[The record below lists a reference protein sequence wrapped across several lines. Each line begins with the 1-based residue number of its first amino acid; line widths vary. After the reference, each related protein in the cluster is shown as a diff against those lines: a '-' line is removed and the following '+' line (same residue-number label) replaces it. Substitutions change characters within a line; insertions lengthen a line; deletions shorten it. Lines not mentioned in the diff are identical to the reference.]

1 MSQQDQKI
9 TVGIEAKTKMDELT
23 AAETVFNGLSGS
35 IDNLSGSIN
44 KFMDLVK
51 GMPQA
56 AAAFQNF
63 NQQTSQAEDKAASD
77 DERREREK
85 KEREDRRA
93 IDQRELIEFVRN
105 GSGSKRIAPD
115 LSPEKLS
122 RLPEGLRDYVLKR
135 HQDKQ
140 ANQAMDWVEHGGS
153 GGSGGGSGGGGG
165 GFDVRNLLKGG
176 LAVGASLVGINASIG
191 WITSSVQAFMQMDAT
206 ITPLMRRIGDFDK
219 MMRQLGATFGY
230 SRLEFAALADH
241 LNRQYF
247 GNASLAP
254 TIARMSTYT
263 GISDQELART
273 GEMSRYGGKADKEFW
288 GIAAELSLRQGTSS
302 WKNGDFISGDMM
314 GVVNAMTKLKE
325 QSFHAGSNMS
335 LKDLSRVYA
344 IPAMMYGAR
353 SLRARP
359 EEAMQILG
367 SMQSGVTQSG
377 NLGVEAFLRQA
388 YGYGEGGMGYVEFQ
402 KAKTKGIFGDGN
414 FDKISGRLRS
424 MAGGNRTMLYQML
437 ETLMPGLTPD
447 QRDALTS
454 AIGRGQTAED
464 VFKANP
470 DIEAAVK
477 EINKVASGEKDVS
490 AHVPVGKRGNVALSE
505 LQYDVGKP
513 FAENIEKFR
522 ILLQSEIVP
531 FVKAGANAA
540 VDIKNLILSGP
551 DGKKDGKQ
559 VVLSDKQ
566 LEILQNVYQFME

>member
-1 MSQQDQKI
+1 
-9 TVGIEAKTKMDELT
+9 MDELT

-93 IDQRELIEFVRN
+93 IDQRELIEYVRQA
-105 GSGSKRIAPD
+105 SGGKAVDAD
-115 LSPEKLS
+115 LSPDKMS
-122 RLPEGLRDYVLKR
+122 RLNTGLRQYIMQR
-135 HQDKQ
+135 HQDRQLRQ
-140 ANQAMDWVEHGGS
+140 ANEWIDNGGQHG
-153 GGSGGGSGGGGG
+153 GGGSGGGGDGGGDGG
-165 GFDVRNLLKGG
+165 GFGIGSMLKKG
-176 LAVGASLVGINASIG
+176 LMLGTGMALGNSITG
-191 WITSSVQAFMQMDAT
+191 FVTNSVSAFNQMDAT

-230 SRLEFAALADH
+230 SRMEFAALADH

-247 GNASLAP
+247 GNVSLAP

-263 GISDQELART
+263 GISAQDMAQA
-273 GEMSRYGGKADKEFW
+273 GEMSRYGGKADSEFW

-314 GVVNAMTKLKE
+314 GVVHAMTKLKE

-335 LKDLSRVYA
+335 LRDLSRIYA

-359 EEAMQILG
+359 DEAMQILG

-402 KAKTKGIFGDGN
+402 KAKAKGIFGDGN

-424 MAGGNRTMLYQML
+424 MAGGNRVMLYQML

-454 AIGRGQTAED
+454 AIGRGQSAED

-490 AHVPVGKRGNVALSE
+490 AHVPTGKRGQRGLE
-505 LQYDVGKP
+505 EMQYDIGGPLSK
-513 FAENIEKFR
+513 NIEKLR
-522 ILLQSEIVP
+522 KWLEL
-531 FVKAGANAA
+531 
-540 VDIKNLILSGP
+540 D
-551 DGKKDGKQ
+551 Q
-559 VVLSDKQ
+559 VVEKILGLGNSAEKAANKLTEISNLPPADKQ
-566 LEILQNVYQFME
+566 LLEGLGINPYVNQARMP